1 MRRSPRPLLVTTVHA
16 GHALRP
22 TLASRMALD
31 DQIRLREED
40 PFTDLLVSV
49 GGSEVVVDQ
58 SRFEV
63 DLNRSRDQAVYAG
76 PESGWG
82 LSIWNEP
89 LPVVEVETSL
99 AMHDEFYLALAD
111 ELDAL
116 ARKGAFLV
124 FDVHS
129 HNHRREGPDAAID
142 PSLDNPEVNIG
153 TGSLDRDRWSGLVD
167 RGLHE
172 LRDQAVRGHR
182 LDVRENIWFRGG
194 HLSSWINERY
204 TGTGC
209 ALALEFKKTFVDE
222 WTGVPDMTHLRQL
235 RVGLERVA
243 ASMTSEMA
251 ASRS

>member
-1 MRRSPRPLLVTTVHA
+1 M
-16 GHALRP
+16 
-22 TLASRMALD
+22 TLG

-49 GGSEVVVDQ
+49 GGSELVVGR
-58 SRFEV
+58 SRFEIDV
-63 DLNRSRDQAVYAG
+63 NRSRDQAVYAG
-76 PESGWG
+76 PASAWG

-89 LPVVEVETSL
+89 LPDVEVEASL
-99 AMHDEFYLALAD
+99 AMHDDFYRALAD

-129 HNHRREGPDAAID
+129 YNHRRAGPDAVAA
-142 PSLDNPEVNIG
+142 PPLDNPEVNVG

-167 RGLHE
+167 RFVHE
-172 LRDQAVRGHR
+172 LRDQEVCGHR
-182 LDVRENIWFRGG
+182 LDVRENIRFRGG
-194 HLSSWINERY
+194 HLSGWINERY
-204 TGTGC
+204 DGTGC
-209 ALALEFKKTFVDE
+209 ALALEFKKTFMDE
-222 WTGVPDMTHLRQL
+222 WTGVPDLAHLRQL
-235 RVGLERVA
+235 RAGLEHVA